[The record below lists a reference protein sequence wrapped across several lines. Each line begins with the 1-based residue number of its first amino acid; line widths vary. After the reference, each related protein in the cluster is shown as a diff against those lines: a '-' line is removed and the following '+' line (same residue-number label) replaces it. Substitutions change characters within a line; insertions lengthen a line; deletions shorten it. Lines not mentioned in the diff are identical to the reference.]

1 MNRLIKL
8 ILIFIAYGLSLS
20 ATAQRQVAVYVSGDQ
35 EEAIKKVLGSKMV
48 TYITNTDG
56 FTAIERTVDFLNAMQ
71 AEQDYQTSGEVS
83 NTQIVK
89 LGQQF
94 GARYVAVVDVS
105 ELFGELFVSARLIDV
120 QTATIESSFESSSQA
135 TSMSALTDLANK
147 VADGLILGPK
157 RKAEAKAREE
167 RERKAAEEQARI
179 NKQRLAEENRRA
191 QLRAQAI
198 NNLMPAN
205 AINVNGKIMIN
216 KVFPAQ
222 FSIGED
228 NKVKVEYNLPPG
240 FTVADATFLS
250 QLANQNILRYM
261 PKGYYVVVDW
271 QPHPISDYSK
281 FKYGSMEG
289 DWYIS
294 SYFKLETSDNVSSL
308 RNRSRMVTTKKRG
321 GRLQIEVSRD
331 VYAIAVRDFFTES
344 EIQAEM
350 NRISSRY

>member
-8 ILIFIAYGLSLS
+8 ILLFIAYGLSLS

-135 TSMSALTDLANK
+135 TSMSALTELANK

-157 RKAEAKAREE
+157 RKADAKAREE

-271 QPHPISDYSK
+271 QPRPYSKK

-289 DWYIS
+289 DWSLQFY
-294 SYFKLETSDNVSSL
+294 YKLQNDDHIGL
-308 RNRSRMVTTKKRG
+308 RYSEEVVTTKKRG
-321 GRLQIEVSRD
+321 GRLQIENHREN
-331 VYAIAVRDFFTES
+331 VYAIAIRDFFTES